1 MSKQQSSPTTTKRTT
16 VEMELS
22 RLQRRRQ
29 AVNQLI
35 RSLEEYLMVS
45 GSEEVASTPAPK
57 KPNLRVVYGR
67 HLKELMA

>member
-1 MSKQQSSPTTTKRTT
+1 MSKSLSSLTLTSSNS
-16 VEMELS
+16 VEMELN

-57 KPNLRVVYGR
+57 KPNLRVVSTR
-67 HLKELMA
+67 ILKELMA